1 MKIPTARVERSVFF
15 CDIFQFVG
23 KLGGRTLFATTWGR
37 GFIRGACHKEVCYV
51 GQDDKRRR
59 KIAQGADYGFAGGF
73 FRAVA
78 KVCEKSDIYKS
89 YEHTRDYVSEIHCA
103 DKRISDTEV
112 IIVA

>member
-1 MKIPTARVERSVFF
+1 M
-15 CDIFQFVG
+15 
-23 KLGGRTLFATTWGR
+23 
-37 GFIRGACHKEVCYV
+37 
-51 GQDDKRRR
+51 
-59 KIAQGADYGFAGGF
+59 GFAGGF

>member
-1 MKIPTARVERSVFF
+1 MKIPTARIERSVFF
-15 CDIFQFVG
+15 FDIFQFVW
-23 KLGGRTLFATTWGR
+23 KLGGQTLFASAWGR
-37 GFIRGACHKEVCYV
+37 VLSVGACHKEVCYV
-51 GQDDKRRR
+51 GQDDKCRR
-59 KIAQGADYGFAGGF
+59 KIAQGADYGFAWGF